1 MVNRRC
7 RRGVAAQARRGGRAP
22 PGDCCGSRGH
32 VRMAIGSDH
41 AAVAERWFE
50 RQAGSR
56 GDVRLECHARAAPMA
71 AVARSDH
78 RRRSCRGSRHAG

>member
-1 MVNRRC
+1 MHVRMAGSSMVNRRC

-41 AAVAERWFE
+41 AALAERWFK
-50 RQAGSR
+50 RQ
-56 GDVRLECHARAAPMA
+56 P
-71 AVARSDH
+71 
-78 RRRSCRGSRHAG
+78 RRRTARVPCARGTYGGGGSLRPPPP